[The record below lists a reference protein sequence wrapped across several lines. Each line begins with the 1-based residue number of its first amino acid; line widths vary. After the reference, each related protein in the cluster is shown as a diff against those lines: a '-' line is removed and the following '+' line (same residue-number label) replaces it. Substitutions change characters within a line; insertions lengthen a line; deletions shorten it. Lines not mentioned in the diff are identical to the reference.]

1 MLIKPKGTI
10 DLYDKEANI
19 WRMVEEVVTKVM
31 NNYNYNYI
39 RTPLFESSELFHR
52 SVGESSDIVTKETY
66 DFKDRGDRDLTL
78 RPEGTAGVVRSYIEN
93 KMYSKSDL
101 TKVYYFGTM
110 YRYERPQKGRNRE
123 FSQYGVEVLGGNDSM
138 IDALVIALS
147 YNILKELGLYSI
159 VVKINSLGNN
169 TTRNN
174 YKEALVKYLDKSID
188 KLCDDCQN
196 RIKTNPLRILDCKID
211 KDSDVLKNA
220 PKMNDYLD
228 KPSSERFNKV
238 LEYLD
243 ILGIK
248 YEVDSNVVRGL
259 DYYNDTVF
267 EIEDL
272 NIKGSQKVLCGGG
285 RYDNL
290 VKELDGPDTP
300 AFGFATGIERVVSA
314 IKEET
319 IDKVDNTIDLY
330 LLYVNEIE
338 KKYGIYLTQELRN
351 KGYKVELNYEDRS
364 LKSQFK
370 SVDRLNPKYS
380 CVLNSEELDNNEIT
394 IKDNINKS
402 SETISLDAIIYYL
415 EEKLV
420 DEDITIVEEDYE
432 EEDYLDEE

>member
-188 KLCDDCQN
+188 TLCDDCQN